1 MAKDYEDDELKG
13 SGRGKKRNQKMKPFL
28 VYHYLLKHTDE
39 HHTVKADDICSD
51 MKETYGIKA
60 ERRGIYR
67 DIDEINK
74 VILAFEEGRSIE
86 EAAEWTDEDDI
97 LKK

>member
-1 MAKDYEDDELKG
+1 MTKDYEDDELNG

-51 MKETYGIKA
+51 MKEIYGIEA

-74 VILAFEEGRSIE
+74 QVILRDKTTIPIE
-86 EAAEWTDEDDI
+86 NIYHISVYKNQD
-97 LKK
+97 